1 MNAREFFMM
10 TAKMRR
16 AQKEYE
22 KLPSTRNKTFKSQY
36 EDIIDRE
43 IERVEA
49 RLKQEAEQA
58 QGKLL

>member
-10 TAKMRR
+10 VAKMRR
-16 AQKEYE
+16 AQREYE

-43 IERVEA
+43 IERVEL
-49 RLKQEAEQA
+49 RLKQESEQ
-58 QGKLL
+58 QQQKLL